1 MPSRLTTKYEWKVF
15 DLEMNMNTTNSNY
28 RYIGKC
34 VNCKWE
40 TIWSQKVK
48 DGSRQKGCVKIGQK
62 LSQRFFVKGWIIS
75 KLRENVKMQKV
86 NCF

>member
-1 MPSRLTTKYEWKVF
+1 MFAQWQMCKLQMGN
-15 DLEMNMNTTNSNY
+15 DL
-28 RYIGKC
+28 
-34 VNCKWE
+34 V
-40 TIWSQKVK
+40 KVK
-48 DGSRQKGCVKIGQK
+48 DGSRQKACVKIGQK